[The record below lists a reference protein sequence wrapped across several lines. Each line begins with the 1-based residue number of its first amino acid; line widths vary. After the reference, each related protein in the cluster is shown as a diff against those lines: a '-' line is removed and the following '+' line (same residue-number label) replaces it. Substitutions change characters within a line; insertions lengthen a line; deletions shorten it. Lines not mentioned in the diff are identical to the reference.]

1 MPKESLKEYRCRGCN
16 KLFFKGELHN
26 AVIEIKCKRC
36 KKMNL
41 IIGEKSEITPE
52 AALDQIIM

>member
-1 MPKESLKEYRCRGCN
+1 MAKESLKEYRCCGCN
-16 KLFFKGELHN
+16 KLFFKGNLHN

-41 IIGEKSEITPE
+41 IIGEKSEFT
-52 AALDQIIM
+52 ADMSLDQIKM